1 MTKALLISFTMAV
14 VLLVACED
22 MNGPG
27 RLELVE
33 LIGPNDTL
41 GQATMKVAAEQ
52 VIPPKEYRRWYA
64 EVSKCLGMPGS
75 FDAITWYAVP
85 LPWRG
90 RTGYYVGQHSGTI
103 PAKVILSTLH
113 LGDSTVVKHESAHHH
128 LALRGLIKANLAHD
142 STYFNTRC
150 LTR

>member
-1 MTKALLISFTMAV
+1 MTKALLISFVMAV

-41 GQATMKVAAEQ
+41 GQATMKVAAVQ
-52 VIPPKEYRRWYA
+52 VIPPKEYRRWYR

-90 RTGYYVGQHSGTI
+90 RTGFYVGQHSGDD
-103 PAKVILSTLH
+103 P
-113 LGDSTVVKHESAHHH
+113 GQGHH
-128 LALRGLIKANLAHD
+128 LDAPSRGLHGGEARVGA
-142 STYFNTRC
+142 SPPRVTGARQGEP
-150 LTR
+150 RAR